1 MNALR
6 ILLIEDEARLAN
18 SVKQGLVEEDFAVEV
33 AGSAEAAEPIIA
45 RGALD
50 LIVLDLGLP
59 GKSGLDLLRE
69 MRAAGNHTPVLILT
83 ARGALDERVAG
94 LDGGGDDYL
103 TKPFA
108 FAELVARI
116 KALARR
122 PRTPASTTLKV
133 GDLEFDTV
141 KRRAKIGEHSLNL
154 SPKEKMLLE
163 LLMRNAGQVV
173 TRDMIAETV
182 WDSNYSSLT
191 NLIEVFV
198 NRLRQKIDPRAD
210 RSLIVTVRG
219 VGYRIRAECHRA
231 RRALAAHA
239 DQTQANHLLG
249 RGAGRDSAGRGDR
262 RRKTF
267 RASAVQRARCG
278 AAGRSAERRRSNR
291 ARRRVERDRNPT
303 AAEPRDGHWAGAA
316 RANRHG

>member
-1 MNALR
+1 MTALR

-18 SVKQGLVEEDFAVEV
+18 AVKQGLVEEDFAVEI
-33 AGSAEAAEPIIA
+33 APSAEAAQATIA
-45 RGALD
+45 SGALD

-59 GKSGLDLLRE
+59 GKSGLELLRE
-69 MRAAGNHTPVLILT
+69 LRAAGNQTPVLILT
-83 ARGALDERVAG
+83 ARGTLEERVAG
-94 LDGGGDDYL
+94 LDSGGDDYL

-122 PRTPASTTLKV
+122 PRTPASPILKV
-133 GDLEFDTV
+133 GELEFDTV
-141 KRRAKIGEHSLNL
+141 KRRAKIAEHNLNL

-182 WDSNYSSLT
+182 WDSDYNSLT

-219 VGYRIRAECHRA
+219 AGYTMRA
-231 RRALAAHA
+231 
-239 DQTQANHLLG
+239 Q
-249 RGAGRDSAGRGDR
+249 
-262 RRKTF
+262 
-267 RASAVQRARCG
+267 
-278 AAGRSAERRRSNR
+278 
-291 ARRRVERDRNPT
+291 
-303 AAEPRDGHWAGAA
+303 
-316 RANRHG
+316 

>member
-1 MNALR
+1 MAASWGMNALR
-6 ILLIEDEARLAN
+6 ILLVEDEPRLAN
-18 SVKQGLVEEDFAVEV
+18 SVKQGLVEEDFAVEI
-33 AGSAEAAEPIIA
+33 AASAEEAETIML

-59 GKSGLDLLRE
+59 GKPGLELLRE

-83 ARGALDERVAG
+83 ARGSLEERVAG

-116 KALARR
+116 KALTRR
-122 PRTPASTTLKV
+122 PRAPMATTLKV

-141 KRRAKIGEHSLNL
+141 KRRAKIGEHNLNL

-219 VGYRIRAECHRA
+219 VGYTMRAE
-231 RRALAAHA
+231 
-239 DQTQANHLLG
+239 
-249 RGAGRDSAGRGDR
+249 
-262 RRKTF
+262 
-267 RASAVQRARCG
+267 
-278 AAGRSAERRRSNR
+278 
-291 ARRRVERDRNPT
+291 
-303 AAEPRDGHWAGAA
+303 
-316 RANRHG
+316 

>member
-1 MNALR
+1 MA
-6 ILLIEDEARLAN
+6 A
-18 SVKQGLVEEDFAVEV
+18 
-33 AGSAEAAEPIIA
+33 SAEAAEPIIA

-59 GKSGLDLLRE
+59 GKSGLELLRE
-69 MRAAGNHTPVLILT
+69 MRAAGNQTPVLILT
-83 ARGALDERVAG
+83 ARGALEERVAG
-94 LDGGGDDYL
+94 LDRRRRRLPDQAVRIRGAGGENQG
-103 TKPFA
+103 A
-108 FAELVARI
+108 GA
-116 KALARR
+116 
-122 PRTPASTTLKV
+122 ASAHAGLDRSLKV

-141 KRRAKIGEHSLNL
+141 KRRAKIGEHNLNL

-219 VGYRIRAECHRA
+219 VGYTMRAE
-231 RRALAAHA
+231 
-239 DQTQANHLLG
+239 
-249 RGAGRDSAGRGDR
+249 
-262 RRKTF
+262 
-267 RASAVQRARCG
+267 
-278 AAGRSAERRRSNR
+278 
-291 ARRRVERDRNPT
+291 
-303 AAEPRDGHWAGAA
+303 
-316 RANRHG
+316 

>member
-50 LIVLDLGLP
+50 V
-59 GKSGLDLLRE
+59 
-69 MRAAGNHTPVLILT
+69 
-83 ARGALDERVAG
+83 RVAG

-163 LLMRNAGQVV
+163 LLM
-173 TRDMIAETV
+173 
-182 WDSNYSSLT
+182 
-191 NLIEVFV
+191 
-198 NRLRQKIDPRAD
+198 
-210 RSLIVTVRG
+210 
-219 VGYRIRAECHRA
+219 
-231 RRALAAHA
+231 
-239 DQTQANHLLG
+239 
-249 RGAGRDSAGRGDR
+249 
-262 RRKTF
+262 
-267 RASAVQRARCG
+267 
-278 AAGRSAERRRSNR
+278 
-291 ARRRVERDRNPT
+291 
-303 AAEPRDGHWAGAA
+303 
-316 RANRHG
+316 

>member
-1 MNALR
+1 
-6 ILLIEDEARLAN
+6 
-18 SVKQGLVEEDFAVEV
+18 
-33 AGSAEAAEPIIA
+33 
-45 RGALD
+45 
-50 LIVLDLGLP
+50 
-59 GKSGLDLLRE
+59 LLRE
-69 MRAAGNHTPVLILT
+69 MRAAGNQTPVMILT
-83 ARGALDERVAG
+83 ARGALEERVAG
-94 LDGGGDDYL
+94 LDTGGDDYL
-103 TKPFA
+103 VKPFA

-122 PRTPASTTLKV
+122 PRKQASAVLKV

-219 VGYRIRAECHRA
+219 VGYTMRAE
-231 RRALAAHA
+231 
-239 DQTQANHLLG
+239 
-249 RGAGRDSAGRGDR
+249 
-262 RRKTF
+262 
-267 RASAVQRARCG
+267 
-278 AAGRSAERRRSNR
+278 
-291 ARRRVERDRNPT
+291 
-303 AAEPRDGHWAGAA
+303 
-316 RANRHG
+316 

>member
-1 MNALR
+1 M
-6 ILLIEDEARLAN
+6 
-18 SVKQGLVEEDFAVEV
+18 
-33 AGSAEAAEPIIA
+33 
-45 RGALD
+45 
-50 LIVLDLGLP
+50 
-59 GKSGLDLLRE
+59 
-69 MRAAGNHTPVLILT
+69 ILT

-219 VGYRIRAECHRA
+219 VGYTMRAE
-231 RRALAAHA
+231 
-239 DQTQANHLLG
+239 
-249 RGAGRDSAGRGDR
+249 
-262 RRKTF
+262 
-267 RASAVQRARCG
+267 
-278 AAGRSAERRRSNR
+278 
-291 ARRRVERDRNPT
+291 
-303 AAEPRDGHWAGAA
+303 
-316 RANRHG
+316 

>member
-1 MNALR
+1 MSATR
-6 ILLIEDEARLAN
+6 ILIVEDEAKLA
-18 SVKQGLVEEDFAVEV
+18 SAVKQGLVEDGFAVEL
-33 AGSAEAAEPIIA
+33 AGTAEEAEPIIA

-69 MRAAGNHTPVLILT
+69 MRAAGNDTPVLILT
-83 ARGALDERVAG
+83 ARGSLDERVSG
-94 LDGGGDDYL
+94 LDTGGDDYL
-103 TKPFA
+103 VKPFA

-122 PRTPASTTLKV
+122 PRTPASPVLKV

-141 KRRAKIGEHSLNL
+141 KRRAKIGEHNLNL

-182 WDSNYSSLT
+182 WDSNYNSLT

-219 VGYRIRAECHRA
+219 VGYTMRAE
-231 RRALAAHA
+231 
-239 DQTQANHLLG
+239 
-249 RGAGRDSAGRGDR
+249 
-262 RRKTF
+262 
-267 RASAVQRARCG
+267 
-278 AAGRSAERRRSNR
+278 
-291 ARRRVERDRNPT
+291 
-303 AAEPRDGHWAGAA
+303 
-316 RANRHG
+316 

>member
-1 MNALR
+1 MSATR
-6 ILLIEDEARLAN
+6 ILVVEDEAKLAN
-18 SVKQGLVEEDFAVEV
+18 AVKQGLVEDGFTVDL
-33 AGSAEAAEPIIA
+33 AGTAEEAEPIIA
-45 RGALD
+45 QGALD

-69 MRAAGNHTPVLILT
+69 MRAAGNNTPVLILT
-83 ARGALDERVAG
+83 ARGSLDERVAG
-94 LDGGGDDYL
+94 LDTGGDDYL
-103 TKPFA
+103 VKPFA

-116 KALARR
+116 KALSRR
-122 PRTPASTTLKV
+122 PRTPASPVLKV

-141 KRRAKIGEHSLNL
+141 KRRAKIGEHNLNL

-182 WDSNYSSLT
+182 WDSNYNSLT

-219 VGYRIRAECHRA
+219 VGYTMRAE
-231 RRALAAHA
+231 
-239 DQTQANHLLG
+239 
-249 RGAGRDSAGRGDR
+249 
-262 RRKTF
+262 
-267 RASAVQRARCG
+267 
-278 AAGRSAERRRSNR
+278 
-291 ARRRVERDRNPT
+291 
-303 AAEPRDGHWAGAA
+303 
-316 RANRHG
+316 

>member
-1 MNALR
+1 MAALR

-18 SVKQGLVEEDFAVEV
+18 SVRQGLVEEDFTVEI
-33 AGSAEAAEPIIA
+33 AASAEAAEAPIA

-59 GKSGLDLLRE
+59 GKSGLEMLRE
-69 MRAAGNHTPVLILT
+69 LRAAGNQTPVLILT
-83 ARGALDERVAG
+83 ARGLLEERVAG
-94 LDGGGDDYL
+94 LDSGGDDYL

-122 PRTPASTTLKV
+122 PRAQASPILKV
-133 GDLEFDTV
+133 GELEFDTI
-141 KRRAKIGEHSLNL
+141 KRRAKIGEHNLNL

-182 WDSNYSSLT
+182 WDSNYNSLT

-219 VGYRIRAECHRA
+219 VGYSMRA
-231 RRALAAHA
+231 
-239 DQTQANHLLG
+239 G
-249 RGAGRDSAGRGDR
+249 
-262 RRKTF
+262 
-267 RASAVQRARCG
+267 
-278 AAGRSAERRRSNR
+278 
-291 ARRRVERDRNPT
+291 
-303 AAEPRDGHWAGAA
+303 
-316 RANRHG
+316 

>member
-6 ILLIEDEARLAN
+6 ILVIEDEARLAN
-18 SVKQGLVEEDFAVEV
+18 AVRQGLIEEGFAVEL
-33 AGSAEAAEPIIA
+33 AGSAEEASATIA

-59 GKSGLDLLRE
+59 GKSGLELLRE
-69 MRAAGNHTPVLILT
+69 MRAAGNQTPVLILT
-83 ARGALDERVAG
+83 ARGSLEERVAG

-116 KALARR
+116 KALGRR
-122 PRTPASTTLKV
+122 PRAPASAVLKV
-133 GDLEFDTV
+133 GELEFDTV
-141 KRRAKIGEHSLNL
+141 KRRAKIGEQSLNL

-219 VGYRIRAECHRA
+219 VGYTMRAE
-231 RRALAAHA
+231 
-239 DQTQANHLLG
+239 
-249 RGAGRDSAGRGDR
+249 
-262 RRKTF
+262 
-267 RASAVQRARCG
+267 
-278 AAGRSAERRRSNR
+278 
-291 ARRRVERDRNPT
+291 
-303 AAEPRDGHWAGAA
+303 
-316 RANRHG
+316 